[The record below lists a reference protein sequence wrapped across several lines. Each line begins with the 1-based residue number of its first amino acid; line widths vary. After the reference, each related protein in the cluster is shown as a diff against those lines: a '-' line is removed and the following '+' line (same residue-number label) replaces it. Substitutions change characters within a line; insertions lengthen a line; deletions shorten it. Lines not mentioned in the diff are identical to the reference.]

1 MPVLVTDE
9 GSRYLEGRGMPVGLF
24 PEAEYLDYEMTLPEN
39 FNLLLF
45 SDGILEIMKESSLN
59 DKEASLLRLTSA
71 SKGGLEQLGNMLGL
85 NEDLEVPDDI
95 AMASISRGKL

>member
-1 MPVLVTDE
+1 
-9 GSRYLEGRGMPVGLF
+9 
-24 PEAEYLDYEMTLPEN
+24 
-39 FNLLLF
+39 
-45 SDGILEIMKESSLN
+45 MKESSLN